1 MKQLIMLNVEMAY
14 GEVREELHPVVLKDD
29 TDCVLV
35 DCSYVGSLVKLE
47 EALRQKD
54 ILPEEITHIILTH
67 QDHDHMGAAAAFKR
81 KYPNVRLLA
90 STEEA
95 PYIAGLRKSLRLEQ
109 AEQLQKVL
117 PEELQEFGREF
128 CKLLQSVEPVPID
141 QLLSD
146 GEWLPFCGGCE
157 VLLTAGHTPGHISL
171 FLPDFATII
180 AGDAIALEDGKPVIA
195 NPQFTLDMEKAT
207 ASMQQLLSHPA
218 KQIVCYHGGTYP
230 VKMLD

>member
-1 MKQLIMLNVEMAY
+1 MKQLKLLNIEMLYE
-14 GEVREELHPVVLKDD
+14 EIWEELHPVVLKDD

-35 DCSYVGSLVKLE
+35 DCGYVGSLAKLE
-47 EALRQKD
+47 EALWQKD
-54 ILPEEITHIILTH
+54 VLPEEITYIILTH
-67 QDHDHMGAAAAFKR
+67 QDHDHIGAAAAFKR
-81 KYPNVRLLA
+81 KYPGVKLLA

-95 PYIAGLRKSLRLEQ
+95 PYITGLRKSLRLEQ

-117 PEELQEFGREF
+117 PEELQEFGRAF

-141 QLLSD
+141 QFLSD

-171 FLPDFATII
+171 YLPEFATII
-180 AGDAIALEDGKPVIA
+180 AGDAIALENGKPVIA

-207 ASMQQLLSHPA
+207 ASMQQLLAHPA
-218 KQIVCYHGGTYP
+218 KQIVCYHGGILP
-230 VKMLD
+230 GNGL